1 MHDLVITGGTLV
13 DPAAHIH
20 ARRDIAFANGKVSE
34 VSAWIDPNSAKES
47 INASGKLVVPGLID
61 VHVHVYEGVSHLGIN
76 ADHTCL
82 AHGATTVVD
91 AGSAG
96 ADTFSGF
103 RKYVIE
109 ASTTRILAHLNIS
122 SMGMLAMEV
131 GELDDIKWA
140 SVPKALATIE
150 QNRDLILGVKVRLT
164 RNSIVGE
171 AAGLQPL
178 YLAREA
184 ADAAGLPIMIH
195 PQDSWADSLDQVLA
209 VLRAGDMVTHMY
221 HGHRHGILDE
231 DGKIQSSVR
240 AARDRGVLFDVGH
253 GEGSFSWD
261 VCQQALSQDF
271 TPSTIS
277 SDLHHYNVNGPVHSL
292 MTTVSKFLHLGMS
305 LDDALTRVTATP
317 AEVIGRAGELGTL
330 QIGAEG
336 DAVVIEIEEGSFAF
350 QDSRRVVRNGEIRLV
365 PTIVV
370 KAGARYEGFNYSHFH

>member
-13 DPAAHIH
+13 DPAARIH

-34 VSAWIDPNSAKES
+34 ISEWIDPKQATTE
-47 INASGKLVVPGLID
+47 INATGKLVVPGLID

-96 ADTFSGF
+96 ADTFGGF

-109 ASTTRILAHLNIS
+109 TSATRILAHLNIS

-209 VLRAGDMVTHMY
+209 VLRTGDMVTHMY

-231 DGKIQSSVR
+231 HGRIQRSVLE
-240 AARDRGVLFDVGH
+240 ARERGVLFDVGH

-261 VCQQALSQDF
+261 ICEQALSQDF

-277 SDLHHYNVNGPVHSL
+277 SDLHHYNVNGPVYSL
-292 MTTVSKFLHLGMS
+292 MTTVAKFLHLGMP
-305 LDDALTRVTATP
+305 LDDALARVTSTP
-317 AEVIGRAGELGTL
+317 AEVIGRVGELGTL
-330 QIGAEG
+330 KVGAEG
-336 DAVVIEIEEGSFAF
+336 DAVVIELQEGSFPF
-350 QDSRRVVRNGEIRLV
+350 QDSRRIVRNGNLRLV
-365 PTIVV
+365 PTDVT
-370 KAGARYEGFNYSHFH
+370 KAGSRYEEKAQAHHH